1 MNRTRTFHNH
11 RLQIKYP
18 LSPLSTKMVI
28 TVEVVHTEETPY
40 MKKLASTWDFGAY
53 HVNFQDFSSSACFPS
68 KPKHSYRIST
78 RVANRLDPDQAR
90 HFVGPDLDPTGLQKL
105 SADDT
110 SKQRVKLK
118 IKSYYLFIRS
128 RPQKTME
135 ATRPHVAV
143 IWSLWIVRYFFL
155 VYMVPVCTPKYK
167 LWLKATPHK

>member
-1 MNRTRTFHNH
+1 MIFR
-11 RLQIKYP
+11 RLLVFLQNSK
-18 LSPLSTKMVI
+18 
-28 TVEVVHTEETPY
+28 HT
-40 MKKLASTWDFGAY
+40 
-53 HVNFQDFSSSACFPS
+53 
-68 KPKHSYRIST
+68 YRIST

-90 HFVGPDLDPTGLQKL
+90 LIVGPDPDPTCLQRL

-143 IWSLWIVRYFFL
+143 IWRL
-155 VYMVPVCTPKYK
+155 
-167 LWLKATPHK
+167 